1 MTPGASAATKL
12 IRENLPE
19 FGTDIYSNIPSG
31 ELVVF
36 AVQFLQDDNVPATV
50 EEVVSACFRFFP
62 HSFSLKNYFF
72 WPDSALVA
80 RHLSNAKEK
89 GYIKGNPVD
98 GYALKVLGRQV
109 AKRVAKSLGL
119 PLPMPQKVKKTWP
132 GGKKPKPA
140 KPSKTQARKKS
151 TGKTQKSIA
160 PVKEEKSPKKQST
173 VKNKSFPKKTPPK
186 QAKPEKVSVQL
197 SPLQTKQKTASKPKQ
212 KKLEKGKKKLSTP
225 APQKEKRRALKPKVA
240 KQLHLLIPTAAK
252 EEIKPAHVRPK
263 KPAKKTAAKI
273 HVKSRNAKTE
283 KIVNIEKDSTSTAPI
298 SVSKEEKAKAGK
310 VLHMMGRSDAY
321 QRYKKQG
328 RKANISE
335 FDFRNM
341 LFATMESSAE
351 TLKRNLALFKRYAGI
366 HNRQDLTTFL
376 NICEENFAS
385 LLKPSGRKSYKKR

>member
-19 FGTDIYSNIPSG
+19 FGADIYSNIPSG

-36 AVQFLQDDNVPATV
+36 AIQFLQDDNIPATV

-80 RHLSNAKEK
+80 RHLSSAKEN

-119 PLPMPQKVKKTWP
+119 PQPMPQKVKKARP
-132 GGKKPKPA
+132 VEKKPKPA

-160 PVKEEKSPKKQST
+160 PVKEAKSPKQT
-173 VKNKSFPKKTPPK
+173 
-186 QAKPEKVSVQL
+186 KPEKASVQL

-212 KKLEKGKKKLSTP
+212 KKLEKGKKRLSTP
-225 APQKEKRRALKPKVA
+225 APQKEKRKALKPQVA

-252 EEIKPAHVRPK
+252 EEVKPAPARP
-263 KPAKKTAAKI
+263 KPAKKDIARIHAKP
-273 HVKSRNAKTE
+273 KNAKA
-283 KIVNIEKDSTSTAPI
+283 KKAVIIEKDSTSPAPI
-298 SVSKEEKAKAGK
+298 PVSKEEEAKAGK

>member
-1 MTPGASAATKL
+1 MTSGASTATKL
-12 IRENLPE
+12 IRKNLPE

-36 AVQFLQDDNVPATV
+36 AVQFLQDDNIPATV
-50 EEVVSACFRFFP
+50 EEVVSTCFRFFP

-80 RHLSNAKEK
+80 RHLSSAKEE
-89 GYIKGNPVD
+89 GYIKGNPAD
-98 GYALKVLGRQV
+98 GFALKAPGRQV
-109 AKRVAKSLGL
+109 AKGVAKSLGL
-119 PLPMPQKVKKTWP
+119 PQSTPQKVKKTRSV
-132 GGKKPKPA
+132 GKKPEPA
-140 KPSKTQARKKS
+140 KPSKAQARKIS

-160 PVKEEKSPKKQST
+160 PMKEAKSPKKQLA
-173 VKNKSFPKKTPPK
+173 VKSMSFSKKTSLI
-186 QAKPEKVSVQL
+186 QAKPEKASVQL
-197 SPLQTKQKTASKPKQ
+197 SSTPSKRKTASKLKQ
-212 KKLEKGKKKLSTP
+212 KKMEKRKKKLSTP
-225 APQKEKRRALKPKVA
+225 APQKEKRKAPKPQVA

-252 EEIKPAHVRPK
+252 EEIKPAPVRLK
-263 KPAKKTAAKI
+263 KPAKKAATRIHAKPKTAKAE
-273 HVKSRNAKTE
+273 KTV
-283 KIVNIEKDSTSTAPI
+283 IIEKDSTSTAPI
-298 SVSKEEKAKAGK
+298 PVSKEEKIKAGK

-351 TLKRNLALFKRYAGI
+351 TLKRNLALFKRYASI